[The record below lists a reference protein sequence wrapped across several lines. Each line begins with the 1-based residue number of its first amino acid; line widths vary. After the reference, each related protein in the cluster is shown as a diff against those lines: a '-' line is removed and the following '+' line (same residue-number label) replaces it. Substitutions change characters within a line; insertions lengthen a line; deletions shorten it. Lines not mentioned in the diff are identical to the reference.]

1 MLTDEAMITI
11 KAGKGGD
18 GSASFLREKYRPKGG
33 PDGGDGGKGG
43 DVYFEVD
50 PSTHALSTFTSKKYF
65 KAENGENGRN
75 KKQTGKSAEDLYLKV
90 PPGTL
95 VKENETILAD
105 LTQLNQVYKAA
116 RGGKGGLGNVH
127 FKSATNQAPKQTT
140 QGGPGEEK
148 NITLELKLLADVGL
162 VGLPNAGKSTLLSV
176 ISNARPKIA
185 DYPFTTLEPNLG
197 VVNFQD
203 KSFVVADIPGL
214 IEGASKGK
222 GLGIK
227 FLKHLER
234 TRVLVHLLDIN
245 SQDLYKDY
253 TSIRKELEVW
263 NKELT
268 QEKELVVLNK
278 IDTLLPKEAEQISVK
293 FAQKLKKPVFLIS
306 AVSKTGLE
314 EILGEIDK
322 LLNEY

>member
-11 KAGKGGD
+11 KAGNGGD

-43 DVYFEVD
+43 DVYFKVD
-50 PSTHALSTFTSKKYF
+50 HSTHALSNFASQKYF
-65 KAENGENGRN
+65 KAENGEHGRN
-75 KKQTGKSAEDLYLKV
+75 KKQTGKSADDLYLKV

-95 VKENETILAD
+95 VKENTMVLAD
-105 LTQLNQVYKAA
+105 LTQLDQVYKAA

-127 FKSATNQAPKQTT
+127 FKSSTNQTPKQTT
-140 QGGPGEEK
+140 KGGRGEEK

-176 ISNARPKIA
+176 VSNARPKIA

-214 IEGASKGK
+214 IEGASKGR

-234 TRVLVHLLDIN
+234 TRVLIHILDIN
-245 SQDLYKDY
+245 SPDLYKDY

-278 IDTLLPKEAEQISVK
+278 IDTLLPKEANQISVK
-293 FAQKLKKPVFLIS
+293 FAKKLKKPVFLIS
-306 AVSKTGLE
+306 AVSKIGVE
-314 EILGEIDK
+314 EILSEIDK